1 MAFETI
7 QVEPRGSVTV
17 ITLNR
22 PTALNAFT
30 VQMGNE
36 LKAAVNQAVEAGARA
51 LIVTGAGRAFSAGG
65 DLREMQ
71 RIAEQEGRL
80 EAFFDKPLRLLN
92 DCVLALRK
100 APVPIIAAVNGP
112 AFGAGCNFALACDLV
127 IAGESA
133 SFSQAFVNIG
143 LSPDCG
149 GTFILPRLIGFKRA
163 TYLLMTGE
171 RVDAKR
177 AEQMGMINA
186 VVPDDELMNE
196 SLKLAEKLAN
206 GPTAAM
212 ARIKELMETTANN
225 DYAGQL
231 DNEHRAQL
239 LSGQTGDF
247 KEGVAAFVEKRPPK
261 FTGS

>member
-1 MAFETI
+1 
-7 QVEPRGSVTV
+7 
-17 ITLNR
+17 
-22 PTALNAFT
+22 
-30 VQMGNE
+30 
-36 LKAAVNQAVEAGARA
+36 
-51 LIVTGAGRAFSAGG
+51 
-65 DLREMQ
+65 MQ

-80 EAFFDKPLRLLN
+80 EAFFDRPLRLLN
-92 DCVLALRK
+92 DCVLTLRK

-133 SFSQAFVNIG
+133 RFSQAFVNIG

-149 GTFILPRLIGFKRA
+149 GTFILPRLVGLKRA
-163 TYLLMTGE
+163 AYLLMTGE
-171 RVDAKR
+171 AIDARR
-177 AEQMGMINA
+177 AEELGMINA

-196 SLKLAEKLAN
+196 ALKLATRLAN
-206 GPTAAM
+206 GPTAAI
-212 ARIKELMETTANN
+212 ARIKELMETTVNN

-239 LSGQTGDF
+239 MSGQTGDF

>member
-1 MAFETI
+1 MAFETL

-22 PTALNAFT
+22 PSALNAFT
-30 VQMGNE
+30 VQMGND
-36 LKAAVNQAVEAGARA
+36 LQAAVNQAVESAARA
-51 LIVTGAGRAFSAGG
+51 LVVTGAGRAFSAGG

-80 EAFFDKPLRLLN
+80 EAFFDRPLRLLN
-92 DCVLALRK
+92 DCVLTLRK

-133 SFSQAFVNIG
+133 RFSQAFVNIG

-149 GTFILPRLIGFKRA
+149 GTFILPRLVGLKRA
-163 TYLLMTGE
+163 AYLLMTGE
-171 RVDAKR
+171 AIDARR
-177 AEQMGMINA
+177 AEELGMINA

-196 SLKLAEKLAN
+196 ALKLATRLAN
-206 GPTAAM
+206 GPTAAI
-212 ARIKELMETTANN
+212 ARIKELMETTVNN

-239 LSGQTGDF
+239 MSGQTGDF

>member
-1 MAFETI
+1 MAFETL

-22 PTALNAFT
+22 PTALNAFN

-36 LKAAVNQAVEAGARA
+36 LKAAVNHAVEEGARA
-51 LIVTGAGRAFSAGG
+51 LVVTGAGRAFSAGG

-163 TYLLMTGE
+163 TYLFMTGE

-196 SLKLAEKLAN
+196 ALKLAERLAN

-225 DYAGQL
+225 DYDCQL

>member
-1 MAFETI
+1 MAFETL

-22 PTALNAFT
+22 PSALNAFT
-30 VQMGNE
+30 VQMGND
-36 LKAAVNQAVEAGARA
+36 LQAAVNEAVESGARA
-51 LIVTGAGRAFSAGG
+51 IIVTGAGRAFSAGG

-92 DCVLALRK
+92 DCVLALRT

-133 SFSQAFVNIG
+133 RFSQAFVNIG

-149 GTFILPRLIGFKRA
+149 GTFILPRLVGFKRA
-163 TYLLMTGE
+163 AYMLMTGDP
-171 RVDAKR
+171 VDARR
-177 AEQMGMINA
+177 AEEMGMINA

-196 SLKLAEKLAN
+196 ALKLATRLAN
-206 GPTAAM
+206 GPTAVM
-212 ARIKELMETTANN
+212 ARIKELMETTVNN

-231 DNEHRAQL
+231 DNEHKAQL
-239 LSGQTGDF
+239 LSGQAGDF
-247 KEGVAAFVEKRPPK
+247 KEGVAAFVEKRPPR